1 MPKLTDKVKETR
13 DRKQRKFLKAL
24 EKTLGVVSA
33 AARIAKM
40 SPDTHYNWL
49 KTCPDYAEKYNQIK
63 EIAIDFAETSL
74 FKQIENQDT
83 AATIFYLKTQAKS
96 RGYIEQD
103 KVINVNTTL
112 DEISKVSE
120 EELMAIINR
129 EV

>member
-24 EKTLGVVSA
+24 EKTLGVVTA

-40 SPDTHYNWL
+40 SPDTHYFWL
-49 KTCPDYAEKYNQIK
+49 KTCPDYVEKYNQVK

-96 RGYIEQD
+96 RGYVEQD

>member
-13 DRKQRKFLKAL
+13 DRKQKKFLKAL

-129 EV
+129 KV

>member
-112 DEISKVSE
+112 DEISKVSD